1 MSSAAACVS
10 QIGFF
15 AIASICASV
24 IQSSRSASQIVG
36 QYYVLMRNGFEG
48 FKEIQERTL
57 DVARYLALELD
68 DMGIFEIYEDASNIP
83 IVCWGLK
90 DDAGVE
96 WSLYD
101 LSDRLRMSGWLVP
114 AYPLPANMQDVT
126 VQRVVARADFS
137 MQLAIKLVADIK
149 KEIDNLNKAK
159 FVTGNTQ
166 GVIQT
171 GFNHGGRSAVD
182 KSSQEQAKAAAK

>member
-1 MSSAAACVS
+1 M
-10 QIGFF
+10 
-15 AIASICASV
+15 AINF
-24 IQSSRSASQIVG
+24 SRSASQIVG

-159 FVTGNTQ
+159 FITGNTQ

-182 KSSQEQAKAAAK
+182 KPSQGQAKAAAK

>member
-1 MSSAAACVS
+1 M
-10 QIGFF
+10 
-15 AIASICASV
+15 
-24 IQSSRSASQIVG
+24 
-36 QYYVLMRNGFEG
+36 
-48 FKEIQERTL
+48 
-57 DVARYLALELD
+57 
-68 DMGIFEIYEDASNIP
+68 
-83 IVCWGLK
+83 
-90 DDAGVE
+90 E

-159 FVTGNTQ
+159 FITGNTQ

-182 KSSQEQAKAAAK
+182 KPSQGQAKAAAK